1 MPTIGLEHL
10 DLYYETTG
18 TGPPVILIPGWTLNT
33 RFWDG
38 VTEGLSGAFRVI
50 RYDVRGAGQSSSDPI
65 LEYSRMADVE
75 DLAGLLDH
83 LHLGRVHLVG
93 HSKGARIAC
102 IFSMLHPERVLSL
115 TAIGSA
121 EPHGTLGEERA
132 FRPIAQAWVQRAR
145 DKAHDEGS
153 AAAVLYLAEGRLFG
167 KLRTSVEGVRR
178 LHLAMQGYQAADLLS
193 TLPRRDA
200 DTGKL
205 VSNLTM
211 PVQFVVGDEDP
222 FLKECEYAHRAVAG
236 SELVV
241 LKGAGHMVPLEQPD
255 LIAGQIFQFITSL
268 SPGQGLG

>member
-1 MPTIGLEHL
+1 MPILSLGQVNLF
-10 DLYYETTG
+10 YETSG
-18 TGPPVILIPGWTLNT
+18 TGPPVVMIPGWTLNT

-38 VTEGLSGAFRVI
+38 VAAGLGNVFRVI
-50 RYDVRGAGQSSSDPI
+50 RYDVRGAGQSTSDPA
-65 LEYSRMADVE
+65 LEYSRSADVE

-83 LHLGRVHLVG
+83 LRLGRVHLVG

-102 IFSMLHPERVLSL
+102 VFSMLHPDRVLSL

-145 DKAHDEGS
+145 DKANDEG
-153 AAAVLYLAEGRLFG
+153 AGAAVLYLAQGRLFG

-193 TLPRRDA
+193 SHPKREV
-200 DTGKL
+200 DTEKL
-205 VSNLTM
+205 AANLTM

-222 FLKECEYAHRAVAG
+222 FLQECDYAHRLVSG
-236 SELVV
+236 SDLVV
-241 LKGAGHMVPLEQPD
+241 LRGAGHMVPLEQPD
-255 LIAGQIFQFITSL
+255 LIAGQIFQFVASL
-268 SPGQGLG
+268 SPGQGSG